1 MFAGIHVASDVL
13 LLAQGLHLK
22 ASCKDCRRDAP
33 VNTKTPTDQRGGRSN
48 GDTGRMGFDPQ
59 RRHRRRPSDVVYVAA
74 ALVVGA
80 LLVLW
85 ALVG

>member
-1 MFAGIHVASDVL
+1 MEVSVQD
-13 LLAQGLHLK
+13 
-22 ASCKDCRRDAP
+22 SRRDVP
-33 VNTKTPTDQRGGRSN
+33 VSSTTDAGGREHRPN

-59 RRHRRRPSDVVYVAA
+59 RPRRRRPSDIAYVVAV
-74 ALVVGA
+74 LVVGT

>member
-1 MFAGIHVASDVL
+1 
-13 LLAQGLHLK
+13 
-22 ASCKDCRRDAP
+22 
-33 VNTKTPTDQRGGRSN
+33 
-48 GDTGRMGFDPQ
+48 MGFDPQ